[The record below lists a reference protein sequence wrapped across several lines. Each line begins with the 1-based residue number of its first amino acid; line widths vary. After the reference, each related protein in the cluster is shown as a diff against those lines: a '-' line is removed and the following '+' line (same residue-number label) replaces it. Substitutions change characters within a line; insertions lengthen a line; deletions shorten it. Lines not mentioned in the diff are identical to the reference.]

1 MKRKIN
7 ISQSTFSRPDD
18 WKCAS
23 RATSNESINWLEF
36 KRNYHFLSHSICF
49 HAGWRRY
56 GCWELKLF
64 QSFGMQV
71 YCHWHNFLSLLNK
84 QQKKSFSSTAS
95 DWNNLSERF
104 DWVFRLI
111 GIIFK
116 YSDCTFFLLIFNQ
129 LFKCSECAGHLFS
142 SNMLKIA
149 SKSSG
154 RKSFIWRHRIY
165 NKFTFNRFFLLI
177 LHTRRQHD

>member
-36 KRNYHFLSHSICF
+36 KRNYHFLLHSICSY
-49 HAGWRRY
+49 AGWRRY

-116 YSDCTFFLLIFNQ
+116 YSDCTFFYWYSISYSNVQNVQCICSAAICSRSRQSQVDGSRLFDAIEYTINLHLID
-129 LFKCSECAGHLFS
+129 
-142 SNMLKIA
+142 
-149 SKSSG
+149 
-154 RKSFIWRHRIY
+154 SFY
-165 NKFTFNRFFLLI
+165 
-177 LHTRRQHD
+177 